1 MKAIGYYKSLPIDQ
15 DEALIDLDIAK
26 PSPSGHDLLVKI
38 EAVSGN
44 PGDVKTRVGAAGAEG
59 KPKILG
65 YDGAGTVAETGPDA
79 PLFKPGAKDF
89 YAGSNI
95 RPGTNQE
102 YHLVT

>member
-38 EAVSGN
+38 EAVSVK
-44 PGDVKTRVGAAGAEG
+44 PVLVKTLMRPARTEG

-65 YDGAGTVAETGPDA
+65 SDRPGTVAETGPHWRH
-79 PLFKPGAKDF
+79 FKPGDKDF
-89 YAGSNI
+89 SFGNKI
-95 RPGTNQE
+95 RPGNNPE
-102 YHLVT
+102 